1 MLGIDDEFVE
11 KSLEE
16 MEEDMKSLLKESERL
31 KMDASA
37 LLRRS
42 DDLRNRSVDLRPQDP
57 EAAEDLW
64 QESEELR
71 AEARKMMGLS
81 VDAALRAGEIKHR
94 IEIHDQIV
102 AVVDRADEIWKGA
115 IRGGRS

>member
-11 KSLEE
+11 RSFEE
-16 MEEDMKSLLKESERL
+16 MEEDMRRLLKESQRRKEE
-31 KMDASA
+31 ASN

-42 DDLRNRSVDLRPQDP
+42 DSLRNRSIDLRTEDQ
-57 EAAEDLW
+57 EAAEVIW

-71 AEARKMMGLS
+71 EESREMVRLC
-81 VDAALRAGEIKHR
+81 VDCALKAGDIKRR

-115 IRGGRS
+115 IRGSRP